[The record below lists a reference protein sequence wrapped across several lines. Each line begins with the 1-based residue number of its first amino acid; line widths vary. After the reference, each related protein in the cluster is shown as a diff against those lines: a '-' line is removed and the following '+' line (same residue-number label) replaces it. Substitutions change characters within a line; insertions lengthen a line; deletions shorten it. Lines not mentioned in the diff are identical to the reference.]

1 MFKIACYFTHCET
14 LGHTTRI
21 FSLAKGLKEIKPNT
35 EFLFL
40 QGGKELAQKQWEI
53 DNSNIINL
61 PNPFYSKNVFKGEK
75 CRSTIEETKKRI
87 ETMHEALIKF
97 EPDIFITE
105 YFPFGREDCVNELVP
120 IVKWL
125 NHKGIKI
132 YASIGYPVI
141 STKIEKIE
149 QIMGMFEKIIIHSP
163 QEMDF
168 RYLLDYLE
176 TQDMKET
183 AKWYDG
189 FFDKYK
195 EKICFTGYVLPS
207 MKSLKECKQ
216 ENKEKIVLISRGG
229 GVIYP
234 KIILNGIKISQ
245 YFKDYKF
252 IAVGGPAS
260 SSDEQKIFKAL
271 AKKYNVEYYEQL
283 QSLSQYIAKSSATIN
298 MSGYGTATQ
307 LLYFKTPSVL
317 VPREKENNKFYLE
330 QKYRAYMLEKMGF
343 GTTIS
348 YENSTAESMAEALKE
363 ALQKKPK
370 QLPEKYFNGAEE
382 TAKVIGL

>member
-21 FSLAKGLKEIKPNT
+21 FSLAKRLKEIKPNT

-176 TQDMKET
+176 TQDMKGT
-183 AKWYDG
+183 AK
-189 FFDKYK
+189 
-195 EKICFTGYVLPS
+195 
-207 MKSLKECKQ
+207 
-216 ENKEKIVLISRGG
+216 
-229 GVIYP
+229 
-234 KIILNGIKISQ
+234 
-245 YFKDYKF
+245 
-252 IAVGGPAS
+252 
-260 SSDEQKIFKAL
+260 
-271 AKKYNVEYYEQL
+271 
-283 QSLSQYIAKSSATIN
+283 
-298 MSGYGTATQ
+298 Q